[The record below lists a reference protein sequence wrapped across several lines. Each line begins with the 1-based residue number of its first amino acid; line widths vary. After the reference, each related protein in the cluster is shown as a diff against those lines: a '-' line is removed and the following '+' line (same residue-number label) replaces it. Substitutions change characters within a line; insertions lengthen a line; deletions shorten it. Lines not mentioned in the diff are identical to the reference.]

1 MVEKKEKSDSEQ
13 PPGWAS
19 WLKTS
24 SKIPVLGIIRNYK
37 RHWLLGDLT
46 AGLVICAVTIP
57 SALAYGEMAG
67 LHGVNGLYAS
77 LIAML
82 VYGVFG
88 SSHRLIIG
96 AEAAVAIL
104 VASSLSGIVPGGG
117 DPGRY
122 AGLVFLQAML
132 VGGFL
137 LAAGFARIG
146 FIADFFPETVVVGFI
161 NGVGLI
167 IIFSQLGNLFG
178 IQLKQADFF
187 PRLVEFISNL
197 QKANALTFVI
207 GMAGLGSLLF
217 SHRFFPKAPEPVF
230 MVGIA
235 TLVVYFFGLEA
246 MGIKGIGEVHAG
258 LPKLALPHLS
268 FADAVMVLPTS
279 VGVAFISYADIIVT
293 GRAFARKGLHEVD
306 PDQELFAL
314 GLANFANGLGQGFT
328 VGASHSRTAVG
339 DMYNGQTQLAGVL
352 AAILLGGFLLFF
364 TGLIKNVPVVALSA
378 IVVAAGINLLRPREF
393 LGIFRKHRT
402 TGYVTVAT
410 TFSVLLLG
418 IMTGILISVGLAII
432 IMMRQLSRPHE
443 TVTRHPDLPGLM
455 IYRFGAPLLF
465 FNAPYF
471 AARVHSVIDS
481 ANPPVTFFLVNA
493 EAMIE
498 LDSQAVDTVRELHSI
513 LKKQDITLGFCEVKG
528 HFREVLKGTRLTTR
542 EGFNIYRSVA
552 AAVRQLKGIKADKK
566 SAD

>member
-1 MVEKKEKSDSEQ
+1 M
-13 PPGWAS
+13 GTS
-19 WLKTS
+19 WLKIRAL
-24 SKIPVLGIIRNYK
+24 KIPVLDIIRNYK
-37 RHWLLGDLT
+37 PNWLLGDLT

-197 QKANALTFVI
+197 EKANALTFVI
-207 GMAGLGSLLF
+207 G
-217 SHRFFPKAPEPVF
+217 
-230 MVGIA
+230 IA
-235 TLVVYFFGLEA
+235 WPGQL
-246 MGIKGIGEVHAG
+246 IIQS
-258 LPKLALPHLS
+258 P
-268 FADAVMVLPTS
+268 VLP
-279 VGVAFISYADIIVT
+279 
-293 GRAFARKGLHEVD
+293 
-306 PDQELFAL
+306 
-314 GLANFANGLGQGFT
+314 
-328 VGASHSRTAVG
+328 
-339 DMYNGQTQLAGVL
+339 
-352 AAILLGGFLLFF
+352 
-364 TGLIKNVPVVALSA
+364 
-378 IVVAAGINLLRPREF
+378 
-393 LGIFRKHRT
+393 
-402 TGYVTVAT
+402 
-410 TFSVLLLG
+410 
-418 IMTGILISVGLAII
+418 
-432 IMMRQLSRPHE
+432 
-443 TVTRHPDLPGLM
+443 
-455 IYRFGAPLLF
+455 
-465 FNAPYF
+465 
-471 AARVHSVIDS
+471 
-481 ANPPVTFFLVNA
+481 
-493 EAMIE
+493 
-498 LDSQAVDTVRELHSI
+498 
-513 LKKQDITLGFCEVKG
+513 
-528 HFREVLKGTRLTTR
+528 
-542 EGFNIYRSVA
+542 
-552 AAVRQLKGIKADKK
+552 
-566 SAD
+566 